1 MKRGDGYG
9 IFRLKELKQNI
20 PIQHRDSLYRLRCIM
35 ILNVEG
41 QTRPER
47 DEGKEDT
54 VQKETH
60 T

>member
-9 IFRLKELKQNI
+9 IFRLKELEQNI
-20 PIQHRDSLYRLRCIM
+20 PIQYRDSLYRLRCIR
-35 ILNVEG
+35 IVNVAG

-47 DEGKEDT
+47 DEEKGDT